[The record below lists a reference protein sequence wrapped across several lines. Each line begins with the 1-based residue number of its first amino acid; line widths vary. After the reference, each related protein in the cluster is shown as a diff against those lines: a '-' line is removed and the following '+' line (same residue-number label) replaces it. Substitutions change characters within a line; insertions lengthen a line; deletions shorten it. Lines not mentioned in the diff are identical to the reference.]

1 MYIAYNQP
9 LLMKSEMEGPWS
21 AGGAIKDAKQSLFA
35 SACLAL
41 KDNRCTEVAHPS
53 GNGCEEIRK
62 LLNP

>member
-1 MYIAYNQP
+1 MR
-9 LLMKSEMEGPWS
+9 SETEGPWS
-21 AGGAIKDAKQSLFA
+21 AGDAIRDAKQSRFA
-35 SACLAL
+35 SATACLAL